1 MAHQAQ
7 DTFVAQMPD
16 GSDHFVTKGDVL
28 GDNHPLVKR
37 DRERD
42 GGGVLFKP
50 LDVGD
55 DAPPA
60 KSAPAKAPAAK
71 AAPPAKADVKVA
83 GNVKAAGKVT

>member
-1 MAHQAQ
+1 VAHQAQ

-37 DRERD
+37 DRD
-42 GGGVLFKP
+42 AGGVLFRP

-55 DAPPA
+55 DDEKPPA

-71 AAPPAKADVKVA
+71 AVAAAKAD
-83 GNVKAAGKVT
+83 VKAAGKVT